1 MDSKDCEFLL
11 IVCVCLAIAVAVFS
25 CYNPIPV
32 A

>member
-1 MDSKDCEFLL
+1 MDSNDYEFLL
-11 IVCVCLAIAVAVFS
+11 IVCVCLAIVVSVFA